1 MIGKIRIFM
10 VVEEMV
16 EIRMQMIKFKYML
29 MKMKNGWK
37 RRMKNLLKRIVE
49 RMLGF
54 RIRKVG
60 KLKEG

>member
-1 MIGKIRIFM
+1 
-10 VVEEMV
+10 
-16 EIRMQMIKFKYML
+16 ML

-60 KLKEG
+60 KLKEGWKIIIV